1 MRPLWYRSSNLSHFL
16 PKIKGRGP
24 HLLLKDRIWAEI
36 LSGVDEVVKVV
47 SDALIFFS
55 RTKLLR
61 KASKLHAISSS
72 KYPILD
78 SFFYLFPFFLVFQFI
93 TRKVVTYFINV
104 KMADDI
110 IKAGIQII
118 EKVNH
123 LKKNSPKD
131 YHIVSRKQCWVKVLT
146 RYFQNQNLKM
156 SNLEFDLYLFCSF
169 KSFQKLEFLK

>member
-1 MRPLWYRSSNLSHFL
+1 MIYHFSLKPKNSTAIARKKNFSFFFLNVGFMRPLWYRSSNLSHFL

-36 LSGVDEVVKVV
+36 LSGVDEVVRVV

-72 KYPILD
+72 KYPIFD
-78 SFFYLFPFFLVFQFI
+78 SFFYLFPFFLVLQCV
-93 TRKVVTYFINV
+93 TRKMVTYFINV

-118 EKVNH
+118 EEVHH
-123 LKKNSPKD
+123 LKKK
-131 YHIVSRKQCWVKVLT
+131 IV
-146 RYFQNQNLKM
+146 
-156 SNLEFDLYLFCSF
+156 
-169 KSFQKLEFLK
+169 QKIIIL

>member
-1 MRPLWYRSSNLSHFL
+1 MCYKHLKLNNKSLGRKNSKLIYHFSLKPKNSTGLLLQGKKNFSFFFLNVGFMRLLWYHSSNLSHFL

-36 LSGVDEVVKVV
+36 LSGVDEVVRVV

-78 SFFYLFPFFLVFQFI
+78 SFFYLFPFLVIQCI
-93 TRKVVTYFINV
+93 STKTVTYFINV

-118 EKVNH
+118 EEVNH
-123 LKKNSPKD
+123 LEK
-131 YHIVSRKQCWVKVLT
+131 
-146 RYFQNQNLKM
+146 
-156 SNLEFDLYLFCSF
+156 E
-169 KSFQKLEFLK
+169 E